1 MGAAEVIDRR
11 TLSEPG
17 APIGKERWAGAIDSV
32 GSHTLA
38 NVLAQTRYRGAVA
51 AFGLAQGV
59 DLPGSVL
66 PFILRNVTLAGIDS
80 VNAPQDAR
88 LQAWARLA
96 TDLELDKLAQAT
108 QVIGLSDVVGLV
120 EPMLH
125 GQVRGRTV
133 VDVNA

>member
-1 MGAAEVIDRR
+1 VIDRR
-11 TLSEPG
+11 TLSEAG
-17 APIGKERWAGAIDSV
+17 APIAKERWAGAIDSV

-51 AFGLAQGV
+51 AFGLAQGT

-80 VNAPQDAR
+80 VNAPRDVR
-88 LQAWARLA
+88 LTAWARLA
-96 TDLELDKLAQAT
+96 RDLDLAKLASTT
-108 QVIGLSDVVGLV
+108 QTVGLAAV
-120 EPMLH
+120 PGLAGPVLQ